1 MSFGDN
7 IYLGPNCTFDTLNVP
22 LEITKRAERIIS
34 SKEIKIGN
42 NAYFEGAIKVSSGVT
57 IGDNVIIKS
66 GSIINKNIP
75 NNSLV
80 EGNPFRIF
88 QTNIAFNF
96 KDYIQEMINKDLT
109 DENYI
114 IIFYIVMPVTSHVYL
129 AFFGNNSRNVCNEFN
144 NAKFENLETINNNT
158 SKLFKSYK
166 SLFLTQNVYI
176 KNGSNSLVGEI
187 F

>member
-1 MSFGDN
+1 MNFGDN
-7 IYLGPNCTFDTLNVP
+7 IYLGTNCIFDTINVP
-22 LEITKRAERIIS
+22 LEITKRAERIIF

-42 NAYFEGAIKVSSGVT
+42 NVYFEGAIKVSSGVT
-57 IGDNVIIKS
+57 IGDNVIIKA

-80 EGNPFRIF
+80 EGNPFRII

-114 IIFYIVMPVTSHVYL
+114 
-129 AFFGNNSRNVCNEFN
+129 NSKNVCNEFN
-144 NAKFENLETINNNT
+144 NAKFENFEKINNNI

-176 KNGSNSLVGEI
+176 KNGSNSSVGEI
-187 F
+187 FYTNYN